1 MEILSRRQFQQRE
14 DFQQGLL
21 TRMGSHSQ
29 QHTAEEYGEPAHMQ
43 YGAACMDTQYA
54 GFKRPWPIATQQS
67 ETAEEFR
74 FMLPEQS
81 QVRARS
87 HSPNKGRS
95 NQTVYIWILIIEDWC
110 QHDVWAITQML
121 IANLSLRAH
130 GAAGWPLQ
138 Q

>member
-1 MEILSRRQFQQRE
+1 MRQDLHQEIFHQTGDPQHGFRPCADLHSQEIMEILSRRQFQQRE

-43 YGAACMDTQYA
+43 YGAARMDAQYA
-54 GFKRPWPIATQQS
+54 GYKRSWPIATQQS

-87 HSPNKGRS
+87 HSP
-95 NQTVYIWILIIEDWC
+95 I
-110 QHDVWAITQML
+110 
-121 IANLSLRAH
+121 
-130 GAAGWPLQ
+130 
-138 Q
+138 